1 MAKKSWLWGGFTVG
15 AIYGLFGANPT
26 VLGANAAVFFKPVAW
41 TNGILT
47 NQLGQYVSLVPLV
60 NIALWGL
67 IGLAITAMLR
77 K

>member
-1 MAKKSWLWGGFTVG
+1 MPKKNWLWGGFAVG

-26 VLGANAAVFFKPVAW
+26 VLGANTAIFFKPVVW

-47 NQLGQYVSLVPLV
+47 NQLGQYVSLAPLA
-60 NIALWGL
+60 NIALWGV
-67 IGLAITAMLR
+67 IGLAIIAMFR